1 MSPVRQATQVEQLKE
16 TAAPLESS
24 DEQTLAE
31 VGGFG
36 SLEAWLTSFNIF
48 QCPEVAQVEACAEA
62 VEAAGADCKA
72 LIKTCMDFLVSH
84 GPEMKEPPR
93 VGGIVSSGSELKQL
107 MARCLTRINES
118 GPQMFQTGIFATL

>member
-1 MSPVRQATQVEQLKE
+1 M
-16 TAAPLESS
+16 
-24 DEQTLAE
+24 
-31 VGGFG
+31 
-36 SLEAWLTSFNIF
+36 
-48 QCPEVAQVEACAEA
+48 EACAEA

-93 VGGIVSSGSELKQL
+93 ILGVVSCGSELKQL

-118 GPQMFQTGIFATL
+118 GPHFCNSLIATFDMEEWEICPSLLL